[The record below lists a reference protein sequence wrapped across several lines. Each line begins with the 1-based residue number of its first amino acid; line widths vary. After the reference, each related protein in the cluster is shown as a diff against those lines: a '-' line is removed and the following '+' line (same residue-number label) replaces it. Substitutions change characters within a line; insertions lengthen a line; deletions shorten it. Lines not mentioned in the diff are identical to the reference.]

1 MNMKRLSKYVRVFKR
16 INAYISDYMTS
27 FIREIPSSQLHELRG
42 LFVILALEVLSL
54 ACYVHIGLVIVGK
67 ADPAYFGL
75 WYMVAVLSVFSAVV
89 YLFLMVSRRSASL
102 RVRIRSKMLTCL
114 LVHVVYVFC
123 ILVSFMQ
130 FTSEIDGHKLVP
142 VNRVPTMP
150 SVCLGLLTLVELTAC
165 FLCFHDVFFDLERM
179 RPSRWWIRTT
189 PYPVIGM
196 IFLLFFNLWNE
207 DRGGGEDYSLIFSV
221 AVTVLAVDYLVQIIN
236 ERIVPREG
244 PYKETHMAVC
254 NRPVRNRPVYHRRFP
269 KRAHVRRLKPS
280 SPSAGRGEGAC

>member
-27 FIREIPSSQLHELRG
+27 FIREIPSSQPHELRK
-42 LFVILALEVLSL
+42 LFVPLAFEVLTF
-54 ACYVHIGLVIVGK
+54 ACFVHIGLVFFGK
-67 ADPAYFGL
+67 ADPSYFGL
-75 WYMVAVLSVFSAVV
+75 WYIVAILSLFSAEA
-89 YLFLMVSRRSASL
+89 YLALKESRRSASL
-102 RVRIRSKMLTCL
+102 RMRIRSKMLTCM
-114 LVHVVYVFC
+114 LVHWVYAIC

-150 SVCLGLLTLVELTAC
+150 SVCLWLLTLVELTAW
-165 FLCFHDVFFDLERM
+165 FLYGRDLSLGLERM

-207 DRGGGEDYSLIFSV
+207 NHGGGEDYSLIFSV
-221 AVTVLAVDYLVQIIN
+221 AVTVLAVNYLVQIIN

-254 NRPVRNRPVYHRRFP
+254 NRPIRNRPVYHRRFP
-269 KRAHVRRLKPS
+269 KRTHVRRLKTS